1 MSEKLPA
8 ISGNTLIRFLESLDY
23 IVVRQRGSH
32 VRLVKQTLAGS
43 HKLTVPIHD
52 PVAKGTLADILSKVS
67 IWCQLEK
74 QELVKKL
81 RSQ

>member
-8 ISGNTLIRFLESLDY
+8 VSGKKLIHFLESLEY
-23 IVVRQRGSH
+23 YFVRQRGSH
-32 VRLVKQTLAGS
+32 IRLEKATSAGK
-43 HKLTVPIHD
+43 HKLTIPDHN

-67 IWCQLEK
+67 IWCQVDK
-74 QELVKKL
+74 QELINRL